1 MKPVNQAAA
10 IRRENQVFEVNGD
23 QMETQS
29 EMHGGGKAPKGEEYN
44 VSQRFPH
51 QNPHKKRAY
60 NVKAL

>member
-1 MKPVNQAAA
+1 
-10 IRRENQVFEVNGD
+10 
-23 QMETQS
+23 METQS